1 MFKKAFGTL
10 QRVGRALMTPVSVL
24 PAAGLLLGLGHE
36 NVLNIPIMA
45 EAGGVI
51 FGNLALLFA
60 VGVAIGL
67 ADGDGVAGLAAVIG
81 YLVMNTTLGIM
92 AGYYGAE
99 TVTVLGI
106 ETLQT
111 GVFGGII
118 MGLVAAA
125 LYKRF
130 YTIELPPFLGFF
142 AGKRFVPIITAATA
156 VLLGMVFV
164 FVWPPIQ
171 GVIDWF
177 SHLATETGT
186 TAAAFVFGFTQRAL
200 IPFGLHHIFYQP
212 FWFEFGT
219 FTTAAG
225 DVVRGDMTR
234 FFAGDPTAGTFM
246 AGLFPFMLFGLPAAA
261 LAIYHEARPER
272 KKAVA
277 GIMASAAL
285 TSFLTGITEPIEFAF
300 LFVAPVLFLIH
311 CIFAGFSFVIMDL
324 LGVKAGFTFSG
335 GFIDYVLYWGLSTNS
350 WMIIPVGIGF
360 AFIYYFGFRFAI
372 RKWNLRT
379 PGREPEEQV
388 SETPSKG
395 NKSEL
400 AKNVLHA
407 LGGKNNITALDACI
421 TRLRVSV
428 KDRAEVD
435 SSQLKK
441 LGASGVLEMGN
452 NIQAIF
458 GTQSDALKGQIKDLI
473 DGKEV
478 MQDIDDQEVDE
489 TKVIPQSNSES
500 ADQGDKLQV
509 AAPIKGKLLPITEVP
524 DKVFAEKMMGDGF
537 AIAPTEGLVVSPVS
551 GKIINVFPTKHAIG
565 ILAHSGHEILIHI
578 GIDTVQMNGEG
589 FEVFVSEG
597 DEIEQG
603 QKLVKMDLALIEQK
617 ASSTITPIVF
627 TNLKENEI
635 INLQEKAAVELG
647 ETGLV
652 SIENK

>member
-36 NVLNIPIMA
+36 NVLDIPIMA

-130 YTIELPPFLGFF
+130 YNIELPPFLGFF

-156 VLLGMVFV
+156 VLLGIIFV

-186 TAAAFVFGFTQRAL
+186 TVAAFVFGFTQRAL

-219 FTTAAG
+219 FTNAAG

-350 WMIIPVGIGF
+350 WLIIPVGIAFGF
-360 AFIYYFGFRFAI
+360 VYYFGFRFAI
-372 RKWNLRT
+372 RKWNLKT
-379 PGREPEEQV
+379 PGREPKEEQV
-388 SETPSKG
+388 SEEVAKG
-395 NKSEL
+395 GKREL
-400 AKNVLHA
+400 ASNVLHA
-407 LGGKNNITALDACI
+407 LGGKQNITALDACI

-428 KDRAEVD
+428 KEPSEVD
-435 SSQLKK
+435 SAQLKK

-473 DGKEV
+473 NGKEV
-478 MQDIDDQEVDE
+478 MNDLDDQEVDE
-489 TKVIPQSNSES
+489 TKV
-500 ADQGDKLQV
+500 V
-509 AAPIKGKLLPITEVP
+509 APDAQPPETAKKVELVSPIQGKLLPITQVP

-537 AIAPTEGLVVSPVS
+537 AIEPTEGKVVSPVD
-551 GKIINVFPTKHAIG
+551 GKIMNIFPTKHAIG
-565 ILAHSGHEILIHI
+565 ILANSGHEILIHV
-578 GIDTVQMNGEG
+578 GIDTVKMNGEG
-589 FEVFVSEG
+589 FETFVKEG
-597 DEIEQG
+597 DEIKSG
-603 QKLVKMDLALIEQK
+603 QKLLEMDLNLIQEK
-617 ASSTITPIVF
+617 ASSIITPIVF
-627 TNLKENEI
+627 TNLKEAEKI
-635 INLQEKAAVELG
+635 TLQTEGNVDVG
-647 ETGLV
+647 ETGIV

>member
-118 MGLVAAA
+118 MGLVAAT

-130 YTIELPPFLGFF
+130 YNIELPPFLGFF

-156 VLLGMVFV
+156 VLLGIAFV
-164 FVWPPIQ
+164 FIWPPIQ

-186 TAAAFVFGFTQRAL
+186 TVAAFVFGFTQRAL

-311 CIFAGFSFVIMDL
+311 CVFAGFSFVIMDL

-388 SETPSKG
+388 SDTPSKG
-395 NKSEL
+395 KKSEL

-428 KDRAEVD
+428 KDPAEVD

-500 ADQGDKLQV
+500 ADEEGRLQV
-509 AAPIKGKLLPITEVP
+509 ATPIKGKLLPITEVP

-537 AIAPTEGLVVSPVS
+537 AIAPTEGLVVSPVA

-565 ILAHSGHEILIHI
+565 ILAHTGHEILIHI

-603 QKLVKMDLALIEQK
+603 QKLVTMDLALIEQK

-635 INLQEKAAVELG
+635 ISLQEKAAVELG

-652 SIENK
+652 SIKNK

>member
-36 NVLNIPIMA
+36 NVLDIPIMA
-45 EAGGVI
+45 EAGNVV
-51 FGNLALLFA
+51 FANLALLFA
-60 VGVAIGL
+60 IGVAIGL

-92 AGYYGAE
+92 AGYYGAD

-130 YTIELPPFLGFF
+130 YNIDLPPFLGFF

-156 VLLGMVFV
+156 VLLGIVFV

-186 TAAAFVFGFTQRAL
+186 TVAAFVFGFTQRAL

-300 LFVAPVLFLIH
+300 LFVAPILFLIH
-311 CIFAGFSFVIMDL
+311 CVFAGFSFVIMDW

-350 WMIIPVGIGF
+350 WIIIPVGIGF

-388 SETPSKG
+388 SESPTKG
-395 NKSEL
+395 SKSEL

-428 KDRAEVD
+428 KDSAQVD

-441 LGASGVLEMGN
+441 LGASGVLEMGD

-473 DGKEV
+473 NGKEV
-478 MQDIDDQEVDE
+478 SHDIDDQEVDE
-489 TKVIPQSNSES
+489 TKIIPQDNN
-500 ADQGDKLQV
+500 QTGDTATNLEIG
-509 AAPIKGKLLPITEVP
+509 APIKGKLLPISEVP

-537 AIAPTEGLVVSPVS
+537 AIEPTEGVVVSPVA
-551 GKIINVFPTKHAIG
+551 GKIINIFPTKHAIG
-565 ILAHSGHEILIHI
+565 ILSQSGHEILIHV

-589 FEVFVSEG
+589 FETFVEEG
-597 DEIEQG
+597 KEIEQG
-603 QKLVKMDLALIEQK
+603 QKLLTMDLDLIKEK

-627 TNLKENEI
+627 TNLKENESVV
-635 INLQEKAAVELG
+635 LELKEDVELG

-652 SIENK
+652 SIKNK